1 MKSLGVSE
9 QIPDILRSLKEPFGC
24 NSVKIS
30 DCQAFSLFETVPGC
44 RAFGHSEIKG
54 NKLFIQA
61 LNFMAGLKVEKNFYE
76 TENCNFDGKPV
87 RQRLNAGSD

>member
-1 MKSLGVSE
+1 MLCRRFNE
-9 QIPDILRSLKEPFGC
+9 QFSGILVR
-24 NSVKIS
+24 IS
-30 DCQAFSLFETVPGC
+30 KYWAFSLFETVPGC

>member
-9 QIPDILRSLKEPFGC
+9 QVSDILRSLKEPFL
-24 NSVKIS
+24 

-61 LNFMAGLKVEKNFYE
+61 LNFMVGLKVEKNFYE